1 MKPIEIL
8 TSLVM
13 LTTLLAVVAR
23 RLNVSYPILLVIV
36 GLFIGW
42 VPGLPPVELE
52 PDVVFLIFLP
62 PLLYGAAWT
71 INNANLAR
79 YRRSV
84 GLLAIGLVLFM
95 STLVALV
102 SHWLIPD
109 FSWAQG
115 FLLGAIIAPPDAVA
129 ASSVTRGLGIP
140 KRINTVL
147 EGESLVNDAT
157 SLVLYRFALAAVI
170 TGQFSLAQ
178 AGWQFVSSS
187 VMSVGLGLAIAWVM
201 QHVHRAL
208 RNDAVT
214 NTAVTLLIPYGV
226 YLLAEHLH
234 LSGVL
239 AVVTTGLFLS
249 WRDGEIFSYQT
260 RLQAYNVW
268 DIVTFLLNGLVFVL
282 IGLQLP
288 QIINGLN
295 TVSLGQAVGYASIL
309 AVTIIVGRIIWVFP
323 GALAPFWL
331 SRRVRETEKRPN
343 WREIAVVAWAGMR
356 GVVSLA
362 SALALPNLL
371 PNGQPFPGRDL
382 MLFLTFALIFVTL
395 VAQGL
400 SLPLLIRWL
409 GVHDTAD
416 EHEQERDLRK
426 QVAQA
431 AIAHLEANHSA
442 GDVPDSVLNQLKQA
456 YEMKIN
462 HLSGNSTYA
471 PNSSKPYTQFA
482 QLQLELIDMG
492 RNVIEEKRRL
502 GELNDELLHKL
513 NQELDLE
520 AVRITSAMPSV
531 VPNEQPAPAT
541 EAPPFPAIGQRNAPT
556 TV

>member
-8 TSLVM
+8 TGLVM

-36 GLFIGW
+36 GLLIGW
-42 VPGLPPVELE
+42 VPGLPPVALE

-71 INNANLAR
+71 INNADLAR

-102 SHWLIPD
+102 SHWLIPG
-109 FSWAQG
+109 FSLAQG

-157 SLVLYRFALAAVI
+157 SLVLYRFALAAVL

-178 AGWQFVSSS
+178 AGWQFVSSG

-201 QHVHRAL
+201 QYVHRAL

-288 QIINGLN
+288 SIVNGLN
-295 TVSLGQAVGYASIL
+295 TVSLGQAIGYASIL

-331 SRRVRETEKRPN
+331 SRRVRERETKPSL
-343 WREIAVVAWAGMR
+343 REIAVVAWAGMR

-362 SALALPNLL
+362 SVLALPNLL

-395 VAQGL
+395 VVQGL
-400 SLPLLIRWL
+400 SLPFLIRWL
-409 GVHDTAD
+409 GVHDPTD
-416 EHEQERDLRK
+416 ERQQERDLRK
-426 QVAQA
+426 EVAQA
-431 AIAHLEANHSA
+431 AITHLEANHSA
-442 GDVPDSVLNQLKQA
+442 GDVPDTLLNQIKNA
-456 YEMKIN
+456 YELKIN
-462 HLSGNSTYA
+462 HLNGNSTYA
-471 PNSSKPYTQFA
+471 PNSPEPYTEFA
-482 QLQLELIDMG
+482 RLQLELIDAG
-492 RNVIEEKRRL
+492 RRVIENRRRE
-502 GELNDELLHKL
+502 GELSDELLHKL
-513 NQELDLE
+513 DQELDLE

-531 VPNEQPAPAT
+531 VPNERPAVAT
-541 EAPPFPAIGQRNAPT
+541 EAPPLPTIGRRPSPT
-556 TV
+556 TA